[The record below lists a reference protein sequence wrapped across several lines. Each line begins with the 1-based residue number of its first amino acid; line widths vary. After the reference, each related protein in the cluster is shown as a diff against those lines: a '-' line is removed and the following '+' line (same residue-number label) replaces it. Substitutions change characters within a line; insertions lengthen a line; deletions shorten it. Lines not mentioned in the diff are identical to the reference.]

1 MDAYAWTYRFA
12 EIEVDPAAH
21 RVTRQGIALDLE
33 PKAFA
38 VLVALLEH
46 AGKALSR
53 DDLLDSVWGHRH
65 VTPGVLNR
73 VIGHLRK
80 ALGDDAENPR
90 FIQTLHGVGYRFLAE
105 VERIPAGGGHTTPLA
120 ASPNPATVA
129 GPPPVAQTAAL
140 SAAAGGRRATDNP
153 TVSSEVPARASTKSR
168 RRIASFSLL
177 LIFAL
182 GVLMAGLVMT
192 LDWRSDSQSARP
204 PASIA
209 VLPFTNLGGADNDY
223 FVAGLTEEM
232 RSALAGVVG
241 LKVAASITTE
251 VRRNSPDAKA
261 LGAKLGVATI
271 LEASVRR
278 EGNQLRIN
286 ARLSDTRTGFTL
298 WSESFDRRLLDVF
311 DTQSRIANE
320 VVQALL
326 GVIPGEGLALRK
338 RLTPTRN
345 VDAYDEYLQGMN
357 LLSLAAASEPTDQA
371 IDRFHKALEKDSGF
385 ALAQAGICA
394 AEARRFESLHSVDAF
409 QNARVA
415 CQRALNM
422 DASLAEVHLA
432 LGDLYFAQGQLDK
445 ALTEYQGI
453 EHAPSTMTFASVGIA
468 KVYAARKDARQA
480 EMYFAKALAASPA
493 DPLVY
498 AEIGYQHYIDNE
510 LDLAIGAYAK
520 AVQLAPDNVDLWTTL
535 GGLQM
540 EVGDN
545 ASAAKSLERSVAI
558 DPGYAALTNLG
569 LLQYQA
575 GDFEAAV
582 ASQRRALEVNPT
594 DFMAWANLGMALNAR
609 PETRAEA
616 HEAYAQAA
624 ARAQAYLEK
633 KPDDARSI
641 AALGLYRAIL
651 GEPSKARELLAK
663 AEALGAQ
670 IGEVALLNAETLAL
684 LGDSDA
690 ARLRV
695 ERARRE
701 GIAETLIASNPVF
714 RRLNLV
720 EDVSTKSQAK

>member
-21 RVTRQGIALDLE
+21 RVTRQGIALELE

-105 VERIPAGGGHTTPLA
+105 VERIGANGAQAA
-120 ASPNPATVA
+120 ASPSPATVA
-129 GPPPVAQTAAL
+129 APTPFAQTAL

-153 TVSSEVPARASTKSR
+153 AVSSEVPARASTKSR
-168 RRIASFSLL
+168 RRIASFSIL

-192 LDWRSDSQSARP
+192 LDWRSDSHSARP

-298 WSESFDRRLLDVF
+298 WSESYDRRLLDVF

-320 VVQALL
+320 VVESLL
-326 GVIPGEGLALRK
+326 GVLPAERDALRK
-338 RLTPTRN
+338 RLTPTEN
-345 VDAYDEYLQGMN
+345 VAAFEDYLEGLQ
-357 LLSLAAASEPTDQA
+357 LLRQAKAADSGSQAIAHFDQA
-371 IDRFHKALEKDSGF
+371 LQKDSGF
-385 ALAQAGICA
+385 ARAQAGICL
-394 AEARRFESLHSVDAF
+394 AEIHNFENLHSATAYE
-409 QNARVA
+409 NARIA
-415 CQRALNM
+415 CQRALSM
-422 DASLAEVHLA
+422 DSSLAEVSLA
-432 LGDLYFAQGQLDK
+432 LGDLYRVQGHLDQAIVELQRAADDPITRVRSNVSLAQTYALKHMPELAKKHFA
-445 ALTEYQGI
+445 I
-453 EHAPSTMTFASVGIA
+453 
-468 KVYAARKDARQA
+468 
-480 EMYFAKALAASPA
+480 ALAISPK
-493 DPLVY
+493 DPYVH
-498 AEIGYQHYIDNE
+498 AAVGYQHYLDGEVALAIDAYRKAIE
-510 LDLAIGAYAK
+510 LDPTDAT
-520 AVQLAPDNVDLWTTL
+520 LWITL
-535 GGLQM
+535 GALQL
-540 EVGDN
+540 EKGDN
-545 ASAAKSLERSVAI
+545 TSARHSLERSIAI
-558 DPGYAALTNLG
+558 DPSYAALSNLG

-575 GDFEAAV
+575 GQIGEAV
-582 ASQRRALEVNPT
+582 KTQRHALALNPT
-594 DFMAWANLGMALNAR
+594 DFMAWANLGMALSSD
-609 PETRAEA
+609 PEMSAEA
-616 HEAYAQAA
+616 HDAYAQAA
-624 ARAQAYLEK
+624 DRAEDYLRLQ
-633 KPDDARSI
+633 PNDARTT

-651 GEPSKARELLAK
+651 GNSEQARQLLAR
-663 AEALGAQ
+663 AEALNSQ
-670 IGEVALLNAETLAL
+670 VGEVALLNAETFAL
-684 LGDSDA
+684 LGETEL
-690 ARLRV
+690 AR
-695 ERARRE
+695 ERIDLARRN
-701 GIAETLIASNPVF
+701 GIAETNIRSNAVF
-714 RRLNLV
+714 RRLDLLDSS
-720 EDVSTKSQAK
+720 ETSLHSK